1 MRIIKYIF
9 IIVGFLLGIYF
20 ICTFK
25 KTLKKEGFVNDKCQD
40 VLIQEGSQILL
51 YNKGLAKIPGV
62 NPIKFDNLEEY
73 VEFLEWQRSQNI
85 RCPILFLQKTI
96 DAQGNDV
103 YAIRPSPTDLQ
114 GGIPHTLPTQTGA
127 VEKSKLYDAG
137 RDDPPYNKNS
147 FPSYDKENQYIG
159 LEVPLDEMKQEPPS
173 LS

>member
-9 IIVGFLLGIYF
+9 VIVGFLLGIYF

-25 KTLKKEGFVNDKCQD
+25 KLNTQEGFFNNKCHNM
-40 VLIQEGSQILL
+40 LFQEGNKIVL
-51 YNKGLAKIPGV
+51 YNKNLAKIPGV

-73 VEFLEWQRSQNI
+73 KEFLEWQRSKNI
-85 RCPILFLQKTI
+85 RCPVLHFQKSI

-103 YAIRPSPTDLQ
+103 YAIKPSPTSLDDDMSKYIPPKQ
-114 GGIPHTLPTQTGA
+114 GNN

-147 FPSYDKENQYIG
+147 YPGFDSNNQYIG
-159 LEVPLDEMKQEPPS
+159 LDVPLDDIKPIPS
-173 LS
+173 T

>member
-9 IIVGFLLGIYF
+9 IIVCFLLGIYF

-25 KTLKKEGFVNDKCQD
+25 QLNNREGFAHNKCPNI
-40 VLIQEGSQILL
+40 LFQEGSKIVL
-51 YNKGLAKIPGV
+51 YNSRVAKIPGV

-73 VEFLEWQRSQNI
+73 KEFLEWQRSQNI
-85 RCPILFLQKTI
+85 RCPVLHFQKSI

-103 YAIRPSPTDLQ
+103 YAIKPSPTSLDDDMSKYIPPKQ
-114 GGIPHTLPTQTGA
+114 GNN

-147 FPSYDKENQYIG
+147 YPGFDSNNQYIG
-159 LEVPLDEMKQEPPS
+159 LDVPLDDIKPIPS
-173 LS
+173 T